1 MSLILAGSI
10 SLDSTFRILL
20 QAAKISWFFPH
31 PLSDQLEDIP
41 WDAEPMTE
49 SRPALQTGSRIRIH
63 IQNVDPDPNPATQI
77 NADPIHNPDLD
88 VSTLQRPV
96 LILHGGVFT
105 TEAWAAPGVG
115 WTTGAFA
122 ATGHVYNTGAWA
134 APGRF

>member
-49 SRPALQTGSRIRIH
+49 SGPALQTGRHQPS
-63 IQNVDPDPNPATQI
+63 QKK
-77 NADPIHNPDLD
+77 L
-88 VSTLQRPV
+88 ST
-96 LILHGGVFT
+96 ITYWAKLHPCELLGT
-105 TEAWAAPGVG
+105 LLS
-115 WTTGAFA
+115 
-122 ATGHVYNTGAWA
+122 
-134 APGRF
+134 